1 VSRKKKNSTVQ
12 IVHWDKEYRAP
23 FDRTV
28 LAIGNFDGVHRGH
41 TIILERV
48 VERAKQEDATPAI
61 LTFHPHPRKMFTG
74 EEPPLITGFDEKMR
88 LIGDR
93 GVSVAFVVGE
103 DRAFYRMSPREFSR
117 KVLHESLKVTH
128 LFVGYDF
135 SFGKNRSGDYEELVA
150 QGEKLGFGVERVEAV
165 EVDGT
170 PVSSTE
176 IRRLIGDGAVDR
188 AAGLLGRE
196 YVMTGEVVEGVERG
210 RKLGFPTANVD
221 FTTRLV
227 PADGVYAVRVI
238 RGGVEYPAVANLGN
252 NPTFSDGAFNLEVY
266 ILDFTEDIYGEVIEV
281 SFVRRIRG
289 ERAFSGP
296 EELIDRIERDVKE
309 AREILGA

>member
-1 VSRKKKNSTVQ
+1 MHIIHWRK
-12 IVHWDKEYRAP
+12 DYRAP

-41 TIILERV
+41 TAILERV
-48 VERAKQEDATPAI
+48 VKRAGRENAQPAI
-61 LTFHPHPRKMFTG
+61 LTFHPHPRKIFSG
-74 EEPPLITGFDEKMR
+74 EEPPLITDFDEKIR
-88 LIGDR
+88 LIETQGIAA
-93 GVSVAFVVGE
+93 VFVVGE
-103 DRAFYRMSPREFSR
+103 DRSFYRMSPREFSR
-117 KVLHESLKVTH
+117 RVLHQSLSVVD

-135 SFGKNRSGDYEELVA
+135 SFGKNRSGDIEELRA
-150 QGEKLGFGVERVEAV
+150 QGHRLGFGVEKVEAV

-188 AAGLLGRE
+188 AAQLLGRE
-196 YVMTGEVVEGVERG
+196 YSLRGEVVGGMKRG
-210 RKLGFPTANVD
+210 GTLLGFPTANID

-227 PADGVYAVRVI
+227 PADGVYAVRVT
-238 RGGVEYPAVANLGN
+238 RGGREYFGVANIGD
-252 NPTFSDGAFNLEVY
+252 NPTFSDVSLALEVY
-266 ILDFTEDIYGEVIEV
+266 ILDFSEDIYGEVIEI

-296 EELIDRIERDVKE
+296 EELIARIEKDVKE
-309 AREILGA
+309 AREILGS